1 MVKIMAQPNLS
12 VIQGKKE
19 NYNRI
24 PENSNSKVIK
34 QDKKQK
40 FVPLDKTT
48 LTELT
53 NRLHSYIEINM
64 LIGAFS
70 DEISPLLELDDMV
83 YKLPGDETPIN
94 NKGRHY
100 ISYNLSFNKENLGE
114 LFFIRRYR
122 FEEKESEMIEKFI
135 IALLSPIYNAYKFY
149 EVSQLAQTDPL
160 TGALN
165 RMGLDKNFTREIEL
179 AHRNK
184 TELSVLLFDIDH
196 FKLINDYYGHHT
208 GDLVLQEMT
217 KQINQ
222 CIRTTDVF
230 ARFGGEEF
238 IVLLNNTSRSGALLL
253 AERIRQQI
261 ETTDLEIEGNKIRYT
276 TSIGVTS
283 LQTRDDRDSL
293 FKRADSALYQAK
305 NNGRNRVVLN

>member
-1 MVKIMAQPNLS
+1 MAQPNLS
-12 VIQGKKE
+12 VIHGKKTD
-19 NYNRI
+19 YNTV
-24 PENSNSKVIK
+24 PEKSSSTIIK
-34 QDKKQK
+34 RVEKQK
-40 FVPLDKTT
+40 FFQLDKTT

-70 DEISPLLELDDMV
+70 DEVKPILELDDLS
-83 YKLPGDETPIN
+83 YKLPGDETPIK

-122 FEEKESEMIEKFI
+122 FVEKEAEIIEKLI

-160 TGALN
+160 TGTLN
-165 RMGLDKNFTREIEL
+165 RMGLEKSFSREIDL

-184 TELSVLLFDIDH
+184 TDLSVLLFDIDH

-261 ETTDLEIEGNKIRYT
+261 ESTHLNIDNNKIQYT

-283 LQTRDDRDSL
+283 IQDRDDKESI

>member
-1 MVKIMAQPNLS
+1 MAQPNLS
-12 VIQGKKE
+12 VIQGKKAD
-19 NYNRI
+19 YNTVVEDTRATI
-24 PENSNSKVIK
+24 IK
-34 QDKKQK
+34 KDKKQK
-40 FVPLDKTT
+40 YIQLDKNT
-48 LTELT
+48 LTELS

-64 LIGAFS
+64 LIGAFT
-70 DEISPLLELDDMV
+70 DEVKPIFELDDLG
-83 YKLPGDETPIN
+83 YKLPGDESPIK

-100 ISYNLSFNKENLGE
+100 ISYNLSFNGENLGE

-122 FEEKESEMIEKFI
+122 FEENESELIEKLI

-165 RMGLDKNFTREIEL
+165 RMGLEKSFTREIEL

-208 GDLVLQEMT
+208 GDMVLQEMT
-217 KQINQ
+217 KQISQ

-261 ETTDLEIEGNKIRYT
+261 ESTHLNIDDNKIRYT

-283 LQTRDDRDSL
+283 LQNRDDKESL
-293 FKRADSALYQAK
+293 FKRADTALYQAK